1 MTGSDAPAVHTG
13 NSTQARMI
21 EATAADAEAIRAIRD
36 MYRDTGWPERQAEA
50 EGWLA
55 VAEQDHAAAVAG
67 IDYRDLAAMGP
78 GAVMTGPAP
87 CCGYPEADREAG
99 Q

>member
-1 MTGSDAPAVHTG
+1 MTTRSDDPVTHTG
-13 NSTQARMI
+13 NSSRERMI
-21 EATAADAEAIRAIRD
+21 EATAADVDALQGIRD
-36 MYRDTGWPERQAEA
+36 MYRDAGWPERAAEA

-55 VAEQDHAAAVAG
+55 VAQQDHKAAVAG

-78 GAVMTGPAP
+78 ESVMTGPAS
-87 CCGYPEADREAG
+87 CCGYPEMEAG